1 MCCRTCEHRNHAVHA
16 QSTTNSLLSVCIIA
30 LTFKEACA
38 PRTKTHTAL
47 KLLLNNIV
55 DDAES
60 LPHPSTFTSWSPCL
74 SDPKAAV
81 IVTTASDSCFDAT
94 LPIYA
99 DISRYLAEPPSIQ
112 HIYVDHSAVGLGV
125 SDPNATKACDIFT
138 LKAPTL
144 SVASEIGNT
153 FGWDPERYSLS
164 SRIESNTPS
173 TFLHLP
179 GDLIR
184 DFRAWSERS
193 LRPSSR
199 SNSLGSS
206 SYRTLHSTNSDEQ
219 IASPDEP
226 LDQTSSTQETLV
238 MVFSWHDHTSADRFK
253 HPLLKSYG
261 PNREDIQRGL
271 WEETVAQPVR
281 AMEELGAEVH
291 AYKLEL
297 RAVEPRGE
305 APPRARADS
314 KTKRLGLLASE
325 LGGRVSGRV
334 SGLWR

>member
-38 PRTKTHTAL
+38 PRTKTYAAL

-74 SDPKAAV
+74 SDPKTAV

-144 SVASEIGNT
+144 NVASEIGNT
-153 FGWDPERYSLS
+153 FGWDPERHSLS

-184 DFRAWSERS
+184 DFRAWSERP

-219 IASPDEP
+219 IASLDEP
-226 LDQTSSTQETLV
+226 LDEAPSTQETLV
-238 MVFSWHDHTSADRFK
+238 MVFSWHDHASADRFK

-305 APPRARADS
+305 APSRARADS

-334 SGLWR
+334 TGLWR